1 MKNVLIYHKR
11 QNALIGG
18 DCYLPL
24 AFAAELQKS
33 CNVTLVTNEGF
44 DVVDASR
51 TFGIDVDVSRLNI
64 VRISS
69 GGFFQRTF
77 KSLEPILTARKLKAL
92 SKGADICISTLNIID
107 FGKPAHHF
115 ICILSNIEGKAFQ
128 DYARNVRTR
137 TGLRRKARKLGT
149 WFAENVV
156 KPLFGIRPVR
166 KIVADARERIYPT
179 SRYVDKILRG
189 YFGPFNGDV
198 FYPPTTFDFPE
209 SGEAHDPLKVV
220 CLGRIFPPKRVT
232 EIIST
237 VERARALS
245 GKDLTLDI
253 AGDLPPSSYSDV
265 IRDLAARNPWI
276 CLKGALYGDDKRRFL
291 QSGTYA
297 VHGQRDEAFGIAV
310 TEYLKA
316 GVVPVVPDAGGSC
329 EVVDNPALAYH
340 SVEDAARILA
350 RLVCDAPFREEM
362 VRHCNTRAR
371 IFSCEAYRKRQHALL
386 AQLTSF
392 DPPARNAASS

>member
-1 MKNVLIYHKR
+1 MTNVLIYHKR
-11 QNALIGG
+11 QNSLIGG

-24 AFAAELQKS
+24 ALAAELQKS
-33 CNVTLVTNEGF
+33 CNVTLVINEGF
-44 DVVDASR
+44 DVVAASR
-51 TFGIDVDVSRLNI
+51 TFGVDVDVSRLNI
-64 VRISS
+64 VRMSS
-69 GGFFQRTF
+69 GGFLQRVF
-77 KSLEPILTARKLKAL
+77 KGLAPIFTARKLKAL
-92 SKGADICISTLNIID
+92 SRAADICISTLNIVD
-107 FGKPAHHF
+107 FGKPAHHC

-189 YFGPFNGDV
+189 YFGPFNGSV
-198 FYPPTTFDFPE
+198 FYPPTTFEFPE
-209 SGEAHDPLKVV
+209 SGGARDPLKVV
-220 CLGRIFPPKRVT
+220 CIGRVFPPKRVT
-232 EIIST
+232 DIIAT

-253 AGDLPPSSYSDV
+253 AGDLPPSSYSDL
-265 IRDLAARNPWI
+265 IRDLAARNSWI
-276 CLKGALYGDDKRRFL
+276 SLKGALYGDDKRRFL

-316 GVVPVVPDAGGSC
+316 GVIPVVPDAGGSC

-340 SVEDAARILA
+340 SVEDAARILT
-350 RLVCDAPFREEM
+350 RLVCDAPFREDM
-362 VRHCNTRAR
+362 VRHCGRRAR
-371 IFSCEAYRKRQHALL
+371 TFTCEAYRKRQHALVAEIGAPSMSPCPL
-386 AQLTSF
+386 LS
-392 DPPARNAASS
+392 